1 MHVQF
6 NMNTKLLIWITMFQL
21 STNNGGG
28 RGSGGIIQ
36 GLVCIVKL
44 NLIPTS
50 PIILTTLKSLKFII
64 YLSLLL
70 LYNLYYHLITLK
82 LFPYKNLV
90 IA

>member
-1 MHVQF
+1 
-6 NMNTKLLIWITMFQL
+6 MNTKLLIWITMFQL

-44 NLIPTS
+44 NLILTS

-64 YLSLLL
+64 YLSLL

>member
-1 MHVQF
+1 
-6 NMNTKLLIWITMFQL
+6 MNTKLLIWITMFQL
-21 STNNGGG
+21 STNNEG
-28 RGSGGIIQ
+28 GGIIQ

>member
-1 MHVQF
+1 
-6 NMNTKLLIWITMFQL
+6 MNTKLLIWITMFEL
-21 STNNGGG
+21 STNNGVGG
-28 RGSGGIIQ
+28 GGGGGIIQ

-50 PIILTTLKSLKFII
+50 PIILTTLKSLKFIVH
-64 YLSLLL
+64 LSLLL

>member
-1 MHVQF
+1 M
-6 NMNTKLLIWITMFQL
+6 
-21 STNNGGG
+21 GG
-28 RGSGGIIQ
+28 GGIIQ

-70 LYNLYYHLITLK
+70 LLYNLYYHLITLK